1 MKRFAVATIGL
12 ALVLFVGGLQAAEN
26 PTGTW
31 KWTTN
36 FGGQSREATLKLKM
50 DGDKLGGVYVGGQ
63 NNTETAIEDAS
74 LKGDEISFKVTRE
87 FNGQKRTTKYSGKLS
102 GDTITGKSERERDGQ
117 TQSAEWVAK
126 RQK

>member
-1 MKRFAVATIGL
+1 MKRTAHVAVVL
-12 ALVLFVGGLQAAEN
+12 ALAAFIGVLQAAEN

-36 FGGQSREATLKLKM
+36 FGGQSREATLKLKL
-50 DGDKLGGVYVGGQ
+50 DGDKLTGSYVGRQ
-63 NNTETAIEDAS
+63 SETPIEDAT

-87 FNGQKRTTKYSGKLS
+87 FNNQKRTTKYSGKIS

-117 TQSAEWVAK
+117 TQSTEWVAK

>member
-1 MKRFAVATIGL
+1 MKRSAKVATVLIIAGFIG
-12 ALVLFVGGLQAAEN
+12 VLQAAEN

-50 DGDKLGGVYVGGQ
+50 DGDKLSGSYVGRES
-63 NNTETAIEDAS
+63 ETPIEDAK
-74 LKGDEISFKVTRE
+74 LAGDQISFKVTRE
-87 FNGQKRTTKYSGKLS
+87 FNNQKRTTKYSGKIS
-102 GDTITGKSERERDGQ
+102 GDTITGKQERERDGQ
-117 TQSAEWVAK
+117 AQSTDWVAK

>member
-1 MKRFAVATIGL
+1 MAAPAIVLTVA
-12 ALVLFVGGLQAAEN
+12 AFVGVLVAAEN

-36 FGGQSREATLKLKM
+36 FGGQSRDATLKLKM
-50 DGDKLGGVYVGGQ
+50 DGDKLSGTYVGRDS
-63 NNTETAIEDAS
+63 ETPIEDAS
-74 LKGDEISFKVTRE
+74 IKDDLISFKVTRE
-87 FNGQKRTTKYSGKLS
+87 FNGQKRTTKYSGKIA

-117 TQSAEWVAK
+117 TQSTEWVAK